1 VLSVFVP
8 LTGTADRRR
17 VGAQVVGRYGIRT
30 PADADDETKAL
41 YAKVVN
47 IEWDDSRAEQGD
59 TGTHTGTINRR
70 FLRESIAP
78 LIHRDGPR

>member
-1 VLSVFVP
+1 VP
-8 LTGTADRRR
+8 LPGTADRRR

-59 TGTHTGTINRR
+59 TGTHTGPINRR